1 MKFFQSL
8 SDIKS
13 RIQSAMPFDLRLVLI
28 FTFLSI
34 IFVLV
39 PPFNQTPIRIPL
51 ALPLLLFIPGYSL
64 VSVLF
69 PRKDDLTGIER
80 LTLSIVLSIAIVI
93 FDGFALNYT
102 PWGVRPAPIVISLS
116 IITLLLLLIT
126 LVLRKGV
133 PADERFLFDYHAF
146 LKSLK
151 SENNEKRNRN

>member
-8 SDIKS
+8 RDIKS
-13 RIQSAMPFDLRLVLI
+13 RIQSAMSFDLILVLI
-28 FTFLSI
+28 FTLLSI

-39 PPFNQTPIRIPL
+39 PPFNQTPIRILL
-51 ALPLLLFIPGYSL
+51 ALSLLLFIPGYLL

-80 LTLSIVLSIAIVI
+80 LTVSIVLSIAIAI

-102 PWGVRPAPIVISLS
+102 LWGVRPAPIVISLS

-126 LVLRKGV
+126 LVLRKGI
-133 PADERFLFDYHAF
+133 PEDERFLFDYHDF
-146 LKSLK
+146 LKSLR
-151 SENNEKRNRN
+151 SDNEKRNRN